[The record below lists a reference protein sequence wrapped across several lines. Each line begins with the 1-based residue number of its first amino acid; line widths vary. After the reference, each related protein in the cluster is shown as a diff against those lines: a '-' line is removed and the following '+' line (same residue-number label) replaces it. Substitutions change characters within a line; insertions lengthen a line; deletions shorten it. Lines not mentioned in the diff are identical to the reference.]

1 MQLSNGTIDHILAGR
16 DRKTTDLTLKLTT
29 NRFATSIRYKPTDTC
44 SYQNYASSHP
54 TRCKEAILYSQFL
67 HLRYSCSDETAWFW
81 TKEPRNGRFFRRLGY
96 PQRII
101 NPANVRVLATP
112 RWALISE
119 PGGTPAEQAIIPL
132 VMTYRP
138 TNILVK
144 NIIRKLAPATRYPNT
159 AAIFQLLR
167 ILCAYRCDTNLHY
180 SLVGSALD
188 NTTSTYNYRGTFSC
202 GRTRCNTCLHTNA
215 SAFIA

>member
-1 MQLSNGTIDHILAGR
+1 MHPRTPLVVRKLSSTVSFSIYGTA
-16 DRKTTDLTLKLTT
+16 
-29 NRFATSIRYKPTDTC
+29 AV
-44 SYQNYASSHP
+44 
-54 TRCKEAILYSQFL
+54 TRLHDFEQKSQ
-67 HLRYSCSDETAWFW
+67 EMVV
-81 TKEPRNGRFFRRLGY
+81 FFRRLGY

-119 PGGTPAEQAIIPL
+119 PGGTPAEQPIITL

-159 AAIFQLLR
+159 AAIFQLLL